1 MAKKWRRGEL
11 KDLLKSQTKKMVKL
25 AQDAIDRI
33 QLDASGG
40 IFQGESIMSPGG
52 NKYSKSYAK
61 LKRNGMRSSLTGK
74 KISAYRGRSTNTETR
89 VVNMKLT
96 GDTFRGMMPAGKP
109 SVAMIKYL
117 ADHTDRILG
126 NQDRGYDIYNLNNKN
141 LEFIKDR
148 FGEEIIEPN
157 LKKYLSYKTKL

>member
-1 MAKKWRRGEL
+1 
-11 KDLLKSQTKKMVKL
+11 
-25 AQDAIDRI
+25 
-33 QLDASGG
+33 
-40 IFQGESIMSPGG
+40 
-52 NKYSKSYAK
+52 
-61 LKRNGMRSSLTGK
+61 
-74 KISAYRGRSTNTETR
+74 
-89 VVNMKLT
+89 
-96 GDTFRGMMPAGKP
+96 MMPAGKP